1 MDKLGAHNAV
11 QSVLKKLHQKNCTM
25 YMQTVPLSQLR
36 EVGILFILNW
46 LRQDLKESECQ
57 SVSVISLSR
66 ALNPLISLAQIFM
79 LLSFRV
85 YPDFVEN
92 KFAERE

>member
-1 MDKLGAHNAV
+1 MDKLGAQNAV

-46 LRQDLKESECQ
+46 LRQDLKECQ
-57 SVSVISLSR
+57 CVSVISLSR